1 MCPAPVAAVGRSVP
15 RREGVD
21 KVTGR
26 ARYTDDIAV
35 PGGALYGRTIRS
47 TIARGVIRSITLDPG
62 FDWSRVVVVTAD
74 DIPGDNVV
82 QLIRDDQPV
91 LASRDGEVRHREE
104 PILLLA
110 APNRDLLEEA
120 AGHIKIAYE
129 PQSPVF
135 EVTQATEVYST
146 IEIAKGD
153 VAAGEQA
160 AEFVV
165 ERTFPGG
172 RPEELYIETQGGHRI
187 TPTGAGERVK

>member
-1 MCPAPVAAVGRSVP
+1 MPSSPPPPRPPPPPPPPLAPVVGRSVP

-26 ARYTDDIAV
+26 ALYTDDIAV
-35 PGGALYGRTIRS
+35 PGGGGAWYGRTIRS
-47 TIARGVIRSITLDPG
+47 AIARGVIRSIILDPG
-62 FDWSRVVVVTAD
+62 FDWARVVVVTAD

-110 APNRDLLEEA
+110 APNRELLEEA
-120 AGHIKIAYE
+120 AGHIRIEYQL
-129 PQSPVF
+129 QSPVF
-135 EVTQATEVYST
+135 DVTKATEVYTT

-153 VAAGEQA
+153 VAAGTQA
-160 AEFVV
+160 ADFVV
-165 ERTFPGG
+165 EQT
-172 RPEELYIETQGGHRI
+172 L
-187 TPTGAGERVK
+187 RVRLQEKC